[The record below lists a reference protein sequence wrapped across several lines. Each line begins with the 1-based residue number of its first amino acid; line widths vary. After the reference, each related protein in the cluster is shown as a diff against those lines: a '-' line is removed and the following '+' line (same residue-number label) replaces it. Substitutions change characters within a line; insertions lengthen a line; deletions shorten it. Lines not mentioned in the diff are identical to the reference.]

1 MAANP
6 GMRVVAHSWAFDQR
20 DAFLRAFRPAVYA
33 FEDNRALEA
42 GMRRWA
48 EGTSNDWT
56 QLSRAYSFM
65 KAAQLVRDL
74 EARDGERFDAV
85 VFYRPDV
92 LLVRDLDVAAALA
105 LAPRGERVVFV
116 D

>member
-1 MAANP
+1 MTGAAIRQHIVAANP

-65 KAAQLVRDL
+65 KAAQRNSH
-74 EARDGERFDAV
+74 RSR
-85 VFYRPDV
+85 
-92 LLVRDLDVAAALA
+92 VAGRRANS
-105 LAPRGERVVFV
+105 RGVIENIISE
-116 D
+116 